1 MPEQNKHYNFFQNK
15 ECEYF
20 PCHKGVKEE
29 DFNCL
34 FCYCPLYTLGK
45 HCGGNCTYTES
56 GIKSCQHCTFPHQK
70 KNYDAIIA
78 LPRNCRRRRALGQ
91 GGQMNAQE
99 QAQFRW
105 NHVAKPLNSLGKLEQ
120 LVVQIAGIQ
129 QTAGV
134 CINKRCVLICCGDH
148 GVVAEGVSQSGSEVT
163 ALVAQSIVAGTA
175 NINLMAS
182 VSGTDVY
189 ALDFGMVTPVMGTVD
204 CRIAAGTRN
213 MAREPAMTR
222 AQAEQAVQ
230 AGIDAVARMKARG
243 YQLIA
248 TGEMGIGNTTAS
260 TAMACALLCCSPE
273 DITGRGAGLSDAG
286 LQRKKAAIQ
295 RALSIHHPNADDA
308 LDVLAKVGGF
318 EIAGMVGIFLGG
330 LRHHVPIVIDGVIS
344 AVAAL
349 TAVRIDPASKSAM
362 LPSHMSHEPAVVRI
376 MSELGMSPI
385 IYADMALGEG
395 TGAVSLIPLLDM
407 ALKVYHGP
415 HTFDE
420 LGISA
425 YEPQEGKA

>member
-1 MPEQNKHYNFFQNK
+1 
-15 ECEYF
+15 
-20 PCHKGVKEE
+20 
-29 DFNCL
+29 
-34 FCYCPLYTLGK
+34 
-45 HCGGNCTYTES
+45 
-56 GIKSCQHCTFPHQK
+56 
-70 KNYDAIIA
+70 
-78 LPRNCRRRRALGQ
+78 
-91 GGQMNAQE
+91 MNAQE

-129 QTAGV
+129 QTADV
-134 CINKRCVLICCGDH
+134 CINKRCALICCGDH

-260 TAMACALLCCSPE
+260 TAMACALMRCSPE

-295 RALSIHHPNADDA
+295 RALSIHRPNADDA

-395 TGAVSLIPLLDM
+395 TGAAV
-407 ALKVYHGP
+407 A
-415 HTFDE
+415 
-420 LGISA
+420 
-425 YEPQEGKA
+425 